1 MASILRFPTELLQI
15 DKFGV
20 FSDFMGDQS
29 DTDFIDLIT
38 DLSSGS
44 GLVVGDEVGGVMTMS
59 ITDATDNDEMSLYS
73 ANEVF
78 LHANNKPIYAISRV
92 QYSEG
97 NTNAANFAGLLL
109 ANAPVADTLVDNGG
123 GLRTTGSVFGI
134 YKVDGETVWRC
145 RSGCNGTNTTS
156 VSTTT
161 AGGTAYQ
168 VLEIEIADYTTLACQ
183 VTFRVD
189 GKALLDSTTGKP
201 IVHTVLYAS
210 ATEMAL
216 AFCGKNGSTTAE
228 VFKCD
233 YIGAWQLR

>member
-1 MASILRFPTELLQI
+1 MAAILKFPSTLQQI
-15 DKFGV
+15 DQFGV

-29 DTDFIDLIT
+29 DTDFIDLIN

-78 LHANNKPIYAISRV
+78 KHADNKPIYARGRF
-92 QYSEG
+92 QYAEG
-97 NTNAANFAGLLL
+97 NTSAANFAFGL

-123 GLRTTGSVFGI
+123 GIRTTGSMFCI
-134 YKVDGETVWRC
+134 YKVDGGTVWKC
-145 RSGCNGTNTTS
+145 RSGCNGTNTDST
-156 VSTTT
+156 STTT
-161 AGGTAYQ
+161 AGGSAYQ
-168 VLEIEIADYTTLACQ
+168 ELEIEIADYTSTACQ
-183 VTFRVD
+183 VTFKVD
-189 GKALLDSTTGKP
+189 GKRLVDSTTGKD
-201 IVHTVLYAS
+201 IVHTCLYAS

-216 AFCGKNGSTTAE
+216 FFAGKNGSTTAE

-233 YIGAWQLR
+233 YMGAWQKR

>member
-1 MASILRFPTELLQI
+1 MSALTRFPTELRNV
-15 DKFGV
+15 DNFGV
-20 FSDFMGDQS
+20 FSDFVGDQS

-73 ANEVF
+73 ANEIF
-78 LHANNKPIYAISRV
+78 KHANGKPIYARGRF
-92 QYSEG
+92 QYAEG
-97 NTNAANFAGLLL
+97 NTSAANFAFGL

-123 GLRTTGSVFGI
+123 GVRTTGSVFAI
-134 YKVDGETVWRC
+134 YKIDGETVWRC
-145 RSGCNGTNTTS
+145 RSGCNSTNTTS
-156 VSTTT
+156 ISTKT
-161 AGGTAYQ
+161 AGGSSYQ
-168 VLEIEIADYTTLACQ
+168 VLEIEILDYTSTACQ
-183 VTFRVD
+183 VCFSVD
-189 GKALLDSTTGKP
+189 GVRLIDSTTGKE

-216 AFCGKNGSTTAE
+216 FFAGKNGSTTAE

-233 YIGAWQLR
+233 YMGAWQKR